1 MAYEEVLFPVCF
13 TGKKKYFRVAHEE
26 IVNFK
31 PKKLFTKGIDTVK
44 QGQTELFRFVGEKI
58 MREGMDISNTHTIL
72 QIGEDTLREAKHKQW
87 DFSQFIAMATWK
99 PKVNNLCIQRFIAR
113 MKEKKLSI
121 PDPGERFSYVVISGP
136 PLRDEKNR
144 KIPRRNADYMEYPN
158 FAKEHNMEID
168 INHYLEKTA
177 GLCARFINDNEKFQP
192 LTSHKIMQIRDSDE
206 REKQMDAYSQ
216 REAVKWLKKYI
227 KGL

>member
-1 MAYEEVLFPVCF
+1 
-13 TGKKKYFRVAHEE
+13 
-26 IVNFK
+26 
-31 PKKLFTKGIDTVK
+31 
-44 QGQTELFRFVGEKI
+44 
-58 MREGMDISNTHTIL
+58 
-72 QIGEDTLREAKHKQW
+72 
-87 DFSQFIAMATWK
+87 
-99 PKVNNLCIQRFIAR
+99 

-144 KIPRRNADYMEYPN
+144 KIPRRNADYMEYPD